1 MICFLWSSTCLS
13 NEKRKKMVC
22 GKCGSKYGNIMTCP
36 LDGHINSWMKHPEAV
51 KIIKQKSAKGLVT
64 YTRLLAK
71 INAESKRRNY
81 DDKHEVHCRFCGS
94 CTVNAQTCPLN
105 PNAKNVDKELHF
117 TTHNRRMLVH

>member
-1 MICFLWSSTCLS
+1 MGFHLD
-13 NEKRKKMVC
+13 KKEIIMVC
-22 GKCGSKYGNIMTCP
+22 KTCSKCGSKYGNSATCP

-105 PNAKNVDKELHF
+105 PNAKNVDTELHF
-117 TTHNRRMLVH
+117 TSHRRRMLVH